1 MAIHL
6 CLISDDNYVMPTCTA
21 MRSIIASKGASS
33 RYVIHVIAAALSAES
48 KVAFSNLATD
58 SVKIDI
64 IEKDPSVFE
73 GLHTFAEGAICV
85 ASVSALF
92 KFLLP
97 DILADLDKVL
107 YLDGDLICKTDLAEL
122 FNTDL
127 GDNYAAAVPDSGQIY
142 YKHAYVK
149 RVTKYINSGVM
160 LLNLAKMRADN
171 LPEVLVRTKK
181 ELTDSNLMDQNVFNV
196 VFDHHIIYLP
206 VRYNFMPVSLWRAKE
221 KWKIQDVN
229 ALFGTQYKTIRELY
243 ADAEIVHY
251 SSKDKPWKEPD
262 GAMAYLWHEY
272 GTPTPV
278 APDGKPLVSIIIPT
292 YNVEAYIGEM
302 LESLLSQTFENFEI
316 ICLDDGSTDRT
327 PAIIASYRQ
336 KDSRIKLI
344 RNENH
349 WQAYERN
356 RGIEKAKGKYVYFM
370 DSDDILEPGC
380 LSTIVGRAERENLDL
395 LFFEA
400 TSFYETEE
408 LAKKFPAFENLYH
421 RKGVY
426 PGVWNG
432 KSLYVELRKG
442 GDAIVSPCLQ
452 LVKRSILI
460 DNGIWFPELSCHEDN
475 LYLPRVLLA
484 ASRVSCYTDNFYRRR
499 VRASS
504 TMTARSGRRDAEAY
518 GEVLKGLILL
528 AIDTTDNPTCREY
541 LLYHADAFYSLMQ
554 KQVGLVKSTTEVQKE
569 RIAALT
575 SQVNELK
582 GKVNYRG
589 KKLDELR
596 SKLNEKDH
604 KVADLE
610 PEYTKTVKGVVE
622 AVVKMKNAEQRGK
635 LLQRRLKSAE
645 DEVIRLKNAEA
656 YAVGMFITWPARR
669 IYRMLKCCR
678 ENGLKY
684 TLRRLILGKGRGRG

>member
-1 MAIHL
+1 MTVHL

-21 MRSIIASKGASS
+21 IRSIIASKGASS
-33 RYVIHVIAAALSAES
+33 RYVIHIIASALSTES
-48 KVAFSNLATD
+48 KVTFSNLATD

-73 GLHTFAEGAICV
+73 GLHTFAEGAVCV

-97 DILADLDKVL
+97 NILADLDRVL
-107 YLDGDLICKTDLAEL
+107 YLDGDLICRTDLTDL
-122 FNTDL
+122 FNIEL

-142 YKHAYVK
+142 YKHTYVK

-171 LPEVLVRTKK
+171 LPEVLIRTKK

-206 VRYNFMPVSLWRAKE
+206 VRYNFMPVSLWSARE
-221 KWKIQDVN
+221 KWKIQDIN
-229 ALFGTQYKTIRELY
+229 ALFGTQYKTIRDLY
-243 ADAEIVHY
+243 ADAAIVHY
-251 SSKDKPWKEPD
+251 SSKDKPWKAPD
-262 GAMAYLWHEY
+262 GALAYLWHEY
-272 GTPTPV
+272 GTPTPRV
-278 APDGKPLVSIIIPT
+278 PEGKPLVSIIVPT
-292 YNVEAYIGEM
+292 YNVEAYVREM
-302 LESLLSQTFENFEI
+302 LDSLLAQTFKKIEI

-327 PAIIASYRQ
+327 PEIIASYQQ

-349 WQAYERN
+349 RQAYERN
-356 RGIEKAKGKYVYFM
+356 RGIEMAEGKYVYFM

-380 LSTIVGRAERENLDL
+380 LSAIVGRAERENLDL

-400 TSFYETEE
+400 TSFYENEE

-432 KSLYVELRKG
+432 KSLYVEFRKG

-460 DNGIWFPELSCHEDN
+460 DNGIRFPELTCHEDN

-484 ASRVSCYTDNFYRRR
+484 SSRVSCYTDNLYRRR

-504 TMTARSGRRDAEAY
+504 TMTGRNDRRDAEAY

-528 AIDTTDNPTCREY
+528 AIDTNDNPICREH
-541 LLYHADAFYSLMQ
+541 LLHHADAFYSLMQ
-554 KQVGLVKSTTEVQKE
+554 KRAGLVKSTAEVLKE
-569 RIAALT
+569 RIVELT
-575 SQVNELK
+575 SQINELK
-582 GKVNYRG
+582 GKVVYRG

-596 SKLNEKDH
+596 GKLNGMDRN
-604 KVADLE
+604 VAELE
-610 PEYTKTVKGVVE
+610 LERANADKGAAG
-622 AVVKMKNAEQRGK
+622 AVAKMINDEEREWRLQQRI
-635 LLQRRLKSAE
+635 RSAE
-645 DEVIRLKNAEA
+645 DEIIRLKGAEA
-656 YAVGMFITWPARR
+656 YRVGMFVTWPARFV
-669 IYRMLKCCR
+669 YRLLK
-678 ENGLKY
+678 
-684 TLRRLILGKGRGRG
+684 GKKE